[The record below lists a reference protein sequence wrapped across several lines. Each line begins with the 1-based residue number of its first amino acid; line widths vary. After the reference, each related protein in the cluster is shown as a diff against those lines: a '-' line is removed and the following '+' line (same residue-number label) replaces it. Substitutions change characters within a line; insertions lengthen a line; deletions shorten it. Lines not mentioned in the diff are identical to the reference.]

1 MGAYDFPEDYI
12 EFEPSEYDEKV
23 EEFKQTLRETVRADI
38 QKELKH
44 LRASNA
50 EMSDKLRDLNKL
62 TREAETAKLRY
73 ERELESAKKS
83 AKADV
88 MRESA
93 EELLRVLS
101 APAYRVTFEWNY
113 GPQCDKCDGAR
124 KVHYQTPRGK
134 PMTET
139 CICFDSRVLHFKTEE
154 MVAWTADHR
163 NRKLMVW
170 HKPVRT
176 LDEDDRWDTIVL
188 KNPEG
193 VSLEDRMNEYHSYGY
208 TSEAAAQEVADAL
221 NAKPQDTEEDEW

>member
-1 MGAYDFPEDYI
+1 MNPYDYQDEY
-12 EFEPSEYDEKV
+12 FEPSEYDQQV
-23 EEFKQTLRETVRADI
+23 EEFKQTLKDSVRADI

-50 EMSDKLRDLNKL
+50 EMSEKLRDLNKL
-62 TREAETAKLRY
+62 TREAEVAKLRY
-73 ERELESAKKS
+73 EREIESAKTT

-101 APAYRVTFEWNY
+101 APAYRVTSEWVY
-113 GPQCDKCDGAR
+113 DSECVKCNGTQ

-134 PMTET
+134 DMTEV
-139 CICFDSRVLHFKTEE
+139 CVCYDSRTRHYKTEE
-154 MVAWTADHR
+154 MVAWSADHR

-193 VSLEDRMNEYHSYGY
+193 VSLEDRMDDYHSYGF
-208 TSEAAAQEVADAL
+208 TTEAAAQEVADAL